1 MTVRR
6 SRGSVSSG
14 AAPTA
19 VARRPTISASSIM
32 PRTKRTGVT
41 PWANGVARSRAR
53 SSTPWRHPGR
63 AHPERGR
70 LRRPRSLLLVAHLRD
85 EIVLEQWHAEP
96 APRELAAQRLD
107 EQAAAR
113 TTARQHD
120 LPVDPRAADG
130 LRRQPG
136 NGEGSPHEADAVLEE
151 LTDELRDPA
160 GAERTPEVPR
170 VLVEQ
175 AMRDER
181 DTAAA
186 LIAQP
191 RLKLAERHGHDAP
204 LAGAAVGKTGTS
216 SWPLGMGPTLLP
228 ALDPGI
234 GRNRQSATGELPSTP
249 GALAVRRGGIRDF
262 HRRAAADTDEPPAV
276 RGDPRWVTT
285 SSASR
290 ARISLRTVARRVVE
304 SRAEI
309 LAGVAVVAIAA
320 GFVLHLAGAPA
331 AGHQVWRA
339 AVALLAVELAFEVG
353 RTVIVDHHLGVDTIA
368 LVAMVGALALGEELA
383 GAVIGLMFTGGA
395 ALETVASRRARR
407 ELTQLV
413 QRAPR
418 VAQLRVDGGIDEVP
432 VDRVQPGDVVLV
444 RAGEVVPVDGT
455 VVSEEAVVDTSTLT
469 GEPLPVTLRTGMA
482 AMSGTANAGAPF
494 DVRADRPAAES
505 AYAALVRL
513 LEEQAQAQRAPF
525 VRMADRY
532 AGIFLPVTLVVASL
546 AWALSGDPVRGLAV
560 VVVATPCP
568 LILAAPIALVSG
580 LSRAA
585 RSGIIVK
592 GAGAIELLGEA
603 RTVLFDKTGTL
614 TVGTPEVREV
624 VTLDGLAVGE
634 VLRLAASVDRMS
646 AHVLGEALVRAAR
659 ESALDLGL
667 PSDVAEEPGQGIVG
681 TLDGHRVVVGSRAFL
696 RSQGYDSDA
705 VVGASLAVGRGS
717 GEAHVLVGV
726 DGHPAGVIVMADE
739 LRPDADRIV
748 DRLRAERVRHVAMV
762 SGDRRSAAERIGAVI
777 GVDRVYA
784 DQSPE
789 DKLEVVRAL
798 RDDPKLS
805 PVIMVGDGVNDA
817 PALALADVGI
827 AMGAAGATVSSET
840 ADAVITVDRVD
851 RVADAVHIGRR
862 ALSIARQSVLAG
874 MGLQHR
880 RHGRRRRRL
889 PAAGRRRPVPGG
901 HRPRRDPQCPAR
913 PQWVSPLT
921 GRGAALA
928 PGARAAAATPRQ
940 IDSRLAVL
948 SRYAAAPASRPAAT
962 SGSSSNAE
970 TDTKTIDEPVEGSAR
985 DALVASVECR
995 GPAVIAVGGRGFGGF
1010 HGQVLGGTGRWLA
1023 NLAPCPVLVSRSPP

>member
-1 MTVRR
+1 M
-6 SRGSVSSG
+6 
-14 AAPTA
+14 
-19 VARRPTISASSIM
+19 ARRA
-32 PRTKRTGVT
+32 
-41 PWANGVARSRAR
+41 
-53 SSTPWRHPGR
+53 
-63 AHPERGR
+63 
-70 LRRPRSLLLVAHLRD
+70 
-85 EIVLEQWHAEP
+85 
-96 APRELAAQRLD
+96 
-107 EQAAAR
+107 
-113 TTARQHD
+113 
-120 LPVDPRAADG
+120 
-130 LRRQPG
+130 
-136 NGEGSPHEADAVLEE
+136 
-151 LTDELRDPA
+151 
-160 GAERTPEVPR
+160 
-170 VLVEQ
+170 
-175 AMRDER
+175 
-181 DTAAA
+181 
-186 LIAQP
+186 
-191 RLKLAERHGHDAP
+191 
-204 LAGAAVGKTGTS
+204 
-216 SWPLGMGPTLLP
+216 
-228 ALDPGI
+228 
-234 GRNRQSATGELPSTP
+234 
-249 GALAVRRGGIRDF
+249 
-262 HRRAAADTDEPPAV
+262 
-276 RGDPRWVTT
+276 
-285 SSASR
+285 
-290 ARISLRTVARRVVE
+290 VE

-320 GFVLHLAGAPA
+320 GFALHLAGAPA

-353 RTVIVDHHLGVDTIA
+353 RTVVVDHHLGVDTIA

-418 VAQLRVDGGIDEVP
+418 IAQLRVDGGIDEVP

-455 VVSEEAVVDTSTLT
+455 VVSAEAVLDTSTLT

-513 LEEQAQAQRAPF
+513 VEQAQAQRAPF

-585 RSGIIVK
+585 RRGIIVK
-592 GAGAIELLGEA
+592 GAGTIELLGEA

-614 TVGTPEVREV
+614 TVGAPEVREV

-667 PSDVAEEPGQGIVG
+667 PTDVSEEPGQGIAG
-681 TLDGHRVVVGSRAFL
+681 TLDGQRVAVGSRAFL
-696 RSQGYDSDA
+696 CSQGYDSDA

-717 GEAHVLVGV
+717 GEAHVLVGI

-762 SGDRRSAAERIGAVI
+762 SGDRRSVAERIGAVI

-798 RDDPKLS
+798 RADPKLG

-874 MGLQHR
+874 MGLSIAAM
-880 RHGRRRRRL
+880 GVA
-889 PAAGRRRPVPGG
+889 AAGYLPPV
-901 HRPRRDPQCPAR
+901 A
-913 PQWVSPLT
+913 
-921 GRGAALA
+921 GALL
-928 PGARAAAATPRQ
+928 Q
-940 IDSRLAVL
+940 EVIDLAVIL
-948 SRYAAAPASRPAAT
+948 
-962 SGSSSNAE
+962 NAL
-970 TDTKTIDEPVEGSAR
+970 R
-985 DALVASVECR
+985 ALD
-995 GPAVIAVGGRGFGGF
+995 G
-1010 HGQVLGGTGRWLA
+1010 
-1023 NLAPCPVLVSRSPP
+1023 

>member
-1 MTVRR
+1 
-6 SRGSVSSG
+6 
-14 AAPTA
+14 
-19 VARRPTISASSIM
+19 
-32 PRTKRTGVT
+32 VT
-41 PWANGVARSRAR
+41 S
-53 SSTPWRHPGR
+53 
-63 AHPERGR
+63 
-70 LRRPRSLLLVAHLRD
+70 
-85 EIVLEQWHAEP
+85 
-96 APRELAAQRLD
+96 
-107 EQAAAR
+107 
-113 TTARQHD
+113 
-120 LPVDPRAADG
+120 
-130 LRRQPG
+130 
-136 NGEGSPHEADAVLEE
+136 
-151 LTDELRDPA
+151 
-160 GAERTPEVPR
+160 
-170 VLVEQ
+170 
-175 AMRDER
+175 
-181 DTAAA
+181 
-186 LIAQP
+186 
-191 RLKLAERHGHDAP
+191 
-204 LAGAAVGKTGTS
+204 
-216 SWPLGMGPTLLP
+216 
-228 ALDPGI
+228 
-234 GRNRQSATGELPSTP
+234 
-249 GALAVRRGGIRDF
+249 
-262 HRRAAADTDEPPAV
+262 
-276 RGDPRWVTT
+276 

-320 GFVLHLAGAPA
+320 GFALHLAGAPA

-469 GEPLPVTLRTGMA
+469 GEPLPVTLHTGMA

-513 LEEQAQAQRAPF
+513 VEQAQAQRAPF

-667 PSDVAEEPGQGIVG
+667 PGDVTEEPGQGIVG

-762 SGDRRSAAERIGAVI
+762 SGDRRSVAERIGAVI
-777 GVDRVYA
+777 GVDCVYA

-874 MGLQHR
+874 MGLSIAAM
-880 RHGRRRRRL
+880 GVA
-889 PAAGRRRPVPGG
+889 AAGYLPPV
-901 HRPRRDPQCPAR
+901 A
-913 PQWVSPLT
+913 
-921 GRGAALA
+921 GALF
-928 PGARAAAATPRQ
+928 Q
-940 IDSRLAVL
+940 EVIDLAVIL
-948 SRYAAAPASRPAAT
+948 
-962 SGSSSNAE
+962 NALR
-970 TDTKTIDEPVEGSAR
+970 AR
-985 DALVASVECR
+985 N
-995 GPAVIAVGGRGFGGF
+995 G
-1010 HGQVLGGTGRWLA
+1010 
-1023 NLAPCPVLVSRSPP
+1023 